1 MNKFIYKLAILFCF
15 FGLSVLD
22 AQVDPETAPKA
33 SIDRFSPEAG
43 HLFVRDEMN
52 GLPGPNQPI
61 DFDKGP
67 FITKGLG
74 PNGELVS
81 YYNFDV
87 MSTIPAPIYVLF
99 REGESTPVEGQYNII
114 DMIPGDEGYNDF
126 WQVYKVTVPQNYIAN
141 TITSYS
147 QIMDAGYS
155 MEVTP
160 NIVNCPV
167 VPEGSTA
174 KLRLYVESPELTQ
187 GWYKGEI
194 VYYFNFTEKAL
205 TAENGMVPL
214 SPIYVTFT

>member
-15 FGLSVLD
+15 FGLSVLT

-61 DFDKGP
+61 DFDNGP

-87 MSTIPAPIYVLF
+87 QPTESAPIYVLF
-99 REGESTPVEGQYNII
+99 REGESTPVEGQLNIVNV
-114 DMIPGDEGYNDF
+114 IPGDSGYNDF
-126 WQVYKVTVPQNYIAN
+126 WDVTKVTVPQSYVAN
-141 TITSYS
+141 TITSFS
-147 QIMDAGYS
+147 EISDSGYTI
-155 MEVTP
+155 EET
-160 NIVNCPV
+160 
-167 VPEGSTA
+167 T
-174 KLRLYVESPELTQ
+174 
-187 GWYKGEI
+187 
-194 VYYFNFTEKAL
+194 
-205 TAENGMVPL
+205 
-214 SPIYVTFT
+214 TFCSSV